1 MLLENN
7 IIDIKNIN
15 GDNLKTIEMIKLFM
29 DKVVEE
35 LKLNVVDECSYQF
48 EVSGVP
54 YGATITY
61 LLSESHFSIHT
72 FAHEKKNY

>member
-1 MLLENN
+1 
-7 IIDIKNIN
+7 
-15 GDNLKTIEMIKLFM
+15 MIKLFM

-35 LKLNVVDECSYQF
+35 LKLNVVGQWSYQF

-54 YGATITY
+54 YDATLTY

-72 FAHEKKNY
+72 FAKYIYIYIKLLIYSFVVTMWFRNRF